1 MGRPRSGRLPNKPLV
16 YMTER
21 HREMARQLVT
31 GERQC
36 DVARTFGISQ
46 ARMSDI
52 CRSPVFMEYVDYL
65 ARMREAGA
73 VDIASSVR
81 HGSSAGIEL
90 LTRVL
95 TQGTPEYEG
104 TDLRTKVSVARD
116 LLDREGSA
124 PRTTAK
130 QATKKEVSPHVT
142 AEDIAELK
150 AMRKARQK
158 ALISTETD

>member
-16 YMTER
+16 YLTER
-21 HREMARQLVT
+21 HREMARQLVA

-52 CRSPVFMEYVDYL
+52 CRSPVFMEYVDHL
-65 ARMREAGA
+65 AHRREAGA
-73 VDIASSVR
+73 VDIASRVR
-81 HGSSAGIEL
+81 HGSSAGLEL
-90 LTRVL
+90 LARIL
-95 TQGTPEYEG
+95 MPGTPEYEG

-130 QATKKEVSPHVT
+130 QSTNKEVSLHVT
-142 AEDIAELK
+142 AADIAELK
-150 AMRKARQK
+150 ALRKARRD
-158 ALISTETD
+158 S